1 MVEIK
6 PVKAFRDNY
15 IWLIGSPESQHVV
28 IVDPGDASPVL
39 ERIHEQEF
47 SPTAILLTHH
57 HPDHVGGVGKLL
69 EYYEI
74 PVYGP
79 ANEDIPSV
87 THPLREGDNLIL
99 ANTGITLSVLEV
111 PGHTAGAIAYHGAGV
126 VFTGDTL
133 FMAGRGRLFE
143 GTPAQMHESL
153 GKLAALPDSTK
164 IYCGHEY
171 TLANLAFAMAVEPEN
186 HAITF
191 RIDNCRKLREID
203 QPTVPATLAEEKLT
217 NPFLRTREASVRQA
231 ANRHPGRRLE
241 SEIDVLAVI
250 RQWKDTF

>member
-15 IWLIGSPESQHVV
+15 IWLIGSSESHHVA

-39 ERIHEQEF
+39 ERIREQEF
-47 SPTAILLTHH
+47 SPMAILLTHH

-69 EYYEI
+69 EQYKI

-79 ANEDIPSV
+79 AAEDIPSV
-87 THPLREGDNLIL
+87 THPLREGDNIIL

-111 PGHTAGAIAYHGAGV
+111 PGHTAGALAYHGPGV
-126 VFTGDTL
+126 AFTGDTL
-133 FMAGRGRLFE
+133 FTAGCGRLFE
-143 GTPAQMHESL
+143 GTPAQMHSSL

-171 TLANLAFAMAVEPEN
+171 TMANLAFALAVEPEN
-186 HAITF
+186 HAISY
-191 RIDNCRKLREID
+191 RIETCRKLREAD

-217 NPFLRTREASVRQA
+217 NPFLRTGEVSVKQA
-231 ANRHPGRRLE
+231 ANRHAGRRLE